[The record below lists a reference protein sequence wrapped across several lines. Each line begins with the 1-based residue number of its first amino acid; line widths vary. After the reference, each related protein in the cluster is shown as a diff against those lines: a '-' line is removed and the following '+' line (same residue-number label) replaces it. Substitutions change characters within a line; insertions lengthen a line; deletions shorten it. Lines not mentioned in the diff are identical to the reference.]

1 MENWELEQVEEIRPE
16 EVAVEEKPKEEKP
29 KQSWLHTAYD
39 YFSNV
44 ILALIVVTL
53 IFSFCFRQVVVDGA
67 SMNDTLADQD
77 RLVLQTAFYTPDRG
91 DIVVIYQENEPEKP
105 LIKRV
110 IALEGDSLRLDVE
123 KSEVYLKRAGQNDWV
138 LLDESEYVHYPL
150 AWGVGGDKGVSEI
163 TVPADHLFVMG
174 DHRNN
179 SNDSRYLGCIS
190 EDDVVGRALLR
201 VYPMKDFGL
210 I

>member
-1 MENWELEQVEEIRPE
+1 MENWELEQTVEAE
-16 EVAVEEKPKEEKP
+16 ETVVEDTPAEEKK

-39 YFSNV
+39 LFGNIIV
-44 ILALIVVTL
+44 ALIVVSA

-67 SMNDTLADQD
+67 SMNDTLANQD
-77 RLVLQTAFYTPDRG
+77 RLVLQTAFYTPARG
-91 DIVVIYQENEPEKP
+91 DIVVLYQKNEPDKP

-123 KSEVYLKRAGQNDWV
+123 KNEVHLKKAGQNNWE
-138 LLDESEYVHYPL
+138 LLDESAYVNYPL
-150 AWGVGGDKGVSEI
+150 AWGVGGNKGVSEVE
-163 TVPADHLFVMG
+163 VPAGYIFVMG

-179 SNDSRYLGCIS
+179 SNDSRYLGCIPM
-190 EDDVVGRALLR
+190 DDVVGRAFLR
-201 VYPMKDFGL
+201 VYPTKDFGL

>member
-1 MENWELEQVEEIRPE
+1 MENWELEQSEIAQPE
-16 EVAVEEKPKEEKP
+16 EPVVEDTPVKGKE
-29 KQSWLHTAYD
+29 KQSWLRTAYD
-39 YFSNV
+39 LFGNIIV
-44 ILALIVVTL
+44 ALIVVSV

-67 SMNDTLADQD
+67 SMNDTLANQD

-123 KSEVYLKRAGQNDWV
+123 KNEVHLKKAGQNNWV
-138 LLDESEYVHYPL
+138 LLDESAYVNYPL
-150 AWGVGGDKGVSEI
+150 AWGVGGNRGVSEVE
-163 TVPADHLFVMG
+163 VPAGHIFVMG

-190 EDDVVGRALLR
+190 VEDVVGRALLR

>member
-1 MENWELEQVEEIRPE
+1 MENWELEQSEIAQPE
-16 EVAVEEKPKEEKP
+16 EPVVEDPPVKGKE
-29 KQSWLHTAYD
+29 KQSWLRTAYD
-39 YFSNV
+39 LFGNIIV
-44 ILALIVVTL
+44 ALIVVSV

-67 SMNDTLADQD
+67 SMNDTLANQD

-123 KSEVYLKRAGQNDWV
+123 KNEVHLKKAGQNNWV
-138 LLDESEYVHYPL
+138 LLDESAYVNYPL
-150 AWGVGGDKGVSEI
+150 AWGVGGNRGVSEVE
-163 TVPADHLFVMG
+163 VPAGHIFVMG

-190 EDDVVGRALLR
+190 VDDVVGRAFLR

>member
-1 MENWELEQVEEIRPE
+1 MENWELEQSEIAQPE
-16 EVAVEEKPKEEKP
+16 EPVVEDTPVKGKE
-29 KQSWLHTAYD
+29 KQSWLRTAYD
-39 YFSNV
+39 LFGNIIV
-44 ILALIVVTL
+44 ALIVVSV

-67 SMNDTLADQD
+67 SMNDTLANQD

-123 KSEVYLKRAGQNDWV
+123 KNEVHLKKAGQNNWV
-138 LLDESEYVHYPL
+138 LLDESAYVNYPL
-150 AWGVGGDKGVSEI
+150 AWGVGGNRGVSEVE
-163 TVPADHLFVMG
+163 VPAGHIFVMG

-190 EDDVVGRALLR
+190 VDDVVGRAFLR